1 MKTNQSKPSS
11 LKRTQYSPQFKEQA
25 VERATRDG
33 VPKAAQDLGIAQSM
47 LYNWV
52 SKSRQTGQ
60 PFEDQK
66 LQQAELARLRRENAR
81 LEQELAF
88 VKKAAAYF
96 AKNPS

>member
-1 MKTNQSKPSS
+1 MKTNKTTQSSNKRLKYSS
-11 LKRTQYSPQFKEQA
+11 KFKEQA
-25 VERATRDG
+25 VERSNRDG
-33 VPKAAQDLGIAQSM
+33 VPKVADELGIAQSV

-52 SKSRQTGQ
+52 AKSRQTGQ

-96 AKNPS
+96 AKNPQ

>member
-1 MKTNQSKPSS
+1 MKTNKTTQSSNKRLKYSS
-11 LKRTQYSPQFKEQA
+11 QFKEQA
-25 VERATRDG
+25 VERSNRDG
-33 VPKAAQDLGIAQSM
+33 VPKVADELGIAQSV

-52 SKSRQTGQ
+52 AKSRQTGQ

-96 AKNPS
+96 AKNPQ

>member
-1 MKTNQSKPSS
+1 
-11 LKRTQYSPQFKEQA
+11 
-25 VERATRDG
+25 V
-33 VPKAAQDLGIAQSM
+33 

-52 SKSRQTGQ
+52 AKSRQTGQ

-66 LQQAELARLRRENAR
+66 LQHAELARLRRENAR

-96 AKNPS
+96 AKNPQ

>member
-1 MKTNQSKPSS
+1 MKTTPSKPSS
-11 LKRTQYSPQFKEQA
+11 IKRSQYSPQFKEQA

-33 VPKAAQDLGIAQSM
+33 VPKAAQDLSIAQSM

-52 SKSRQTGQ
+52 SQSRQTGQ

>member
-1 MKTNQSKPSS
+1 M
-11 LKRTQYSPQFKEQA
+11 
-25 VERATRDG
+25 
-33 VPKAAQDLGIAQSM
+33 PKVAQDLGIGQSM
-47 LYNWV
+47 LYNWMA
-52 SKSRQTGQ
+52 KIRQTGQ

-96 AKNPS
+96 AKNPQ

>member
-1 MKTNQSKPSS
+1 MKTTPSKPSS
-11 LKRTQYSPQFKEQA
+11 IKRSQYSPQFKEQT

-52 SKSRQTGQ
+52 SKSRKTGQ

-66 LQQAELARLRRENAR
+66 LQQA
-81 LEQELAF
+81 
-88 VKKAAAYF
+88 
-96 AKNPS
+96 